1 MLDYHYIL
9 PVVLVTQSVLAG
21 DDRLRDEPID
31 LSKKLRDTNDLGDD
45 LSRAIFLDCR
55 VAEYI
60 PPRPVFARKPG
71 GSKKVTTD
79 VRLRFLVE
87 LSIISSSENITL

>member
-1 MLDYHYIL
+1 MPF
-9 PVVLVTQSVLAG
+9 PVFLVTQSVIAG
-21 DDRLRDEPID
+21 DDRLRDEAID
-31 LSKKLRDTNDLGDD
+31 SSKKLRDTNNLGDD
-45 LSRAIFLDCR
+45 LTRVIFLDCR

-71 GSKKVTTD
+71 GSKKVTTY
-79 VRLRFLVE
+79 VRLRFLIG